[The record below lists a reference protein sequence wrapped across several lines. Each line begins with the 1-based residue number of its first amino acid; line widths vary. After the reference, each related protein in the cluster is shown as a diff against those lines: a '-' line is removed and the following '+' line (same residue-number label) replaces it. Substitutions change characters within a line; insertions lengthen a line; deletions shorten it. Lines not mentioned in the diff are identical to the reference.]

1 MEFVSWVEE
10 SALGI
15 YMLDSI
21 WGYPIVLSAHAVG
34 MAIVV
39 GTVLMID
46 LRLVGF
52 VGRAPLDSFK
62 NIFFVTWIGVALNL
76 LSGIA
81 LFASDPEKF
90 TFHYVFWIK
99 IGLMLA
105 GVASGADVAFVTPYV
120 DGSSG
125 VDGLDVL
132 DVVLGQLDAQRRLV
146 ELLLLL
152 GSWIPESLRR

>member
-1 MEFVSWVEE
+1 MMDFVAWVEE

-105 GVASGADVAFVTPYV
+105 GVFSVFLLWSQVHRDGAGGEADFEPSPRLKMLAWFSMLLWFLVILT
-120 DGSSG
+120 G
-125 VDGLDVL
+125 
-132 DVVLGQLDAQRRLV
+132 RLV
-146 ELLLLL
+146 GYIEMA
-152 GSWIPESLRR
+152 

>member
-1 MEFVSWVEE
+1 MGFVSWVEE
-10 SALGI
+10 SSLGI
-15 YMLDSI
+15 WMLDSI

-52 VGRAPLDSFK
+52 AGRAPLDSFK

-105 GVASGADVAFVTPYV
+105 GVASVFLLWSQVHKDGAGAAAEFEP
-120 DGSSG
+120 SS
-125 VDGLDVL
+125 
-132 DVVLGQLDAQRRLV
+132 RLK
-146 ELLLLL
+146 
-152 GSWIPESLRR
+152 